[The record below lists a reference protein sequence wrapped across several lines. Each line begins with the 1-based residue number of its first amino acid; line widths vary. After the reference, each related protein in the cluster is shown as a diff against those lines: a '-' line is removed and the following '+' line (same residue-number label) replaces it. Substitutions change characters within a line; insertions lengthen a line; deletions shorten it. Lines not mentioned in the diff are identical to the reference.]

1 MTPTEMRH
9 AASRKRTEVRVLEES
24 AHSLRAVA
32 GSIRGLL
39 SGIAGIARTVWQG
52 PAATQFE
59 REAEAQSR
67 NVDQQ
72 ADEIV
77 AEAAAFESRASGL
90 RSEANWLIHEAF
102 RIEAQQAGAPAAG
115 PLPTNVS

>member
-9 AASRKRTEVRVLEES
+9 AASRKRSEARVLEES
-24 AHSLRAVA
+24 AQTLRVVA

-39 SGIAGIARTVWQG
+39 SGIAGISRTVWQG

-72 ADEIV
+72 ADEI
-77 AEAAAFESRASGL
+77 A
-90 RSEANWLIHEAF
+90 SEAGALETKADQLRTEANRFIHEAS
-102 RIEAQQAGAPAAG
+102 RIEALQSVTDPTGAQPPG
-115 PLPTNVS
+115 IS

>member
-39 SGIAGIARTVWQG
+39 SGIAGISRTVWQG

-72 ADEIV
+72 ADEIASEAGALETRADQLR
-77 AEAAAFESRASGL
+77 AEASR
-90 RSEANWLIHEAF
+90 LIHEAV
-102 RIEAQQAGAPAAG
+102 RIEALQTVADPTGAQSPG
-115 PLPTNVS
+115 IV